1 MKPPS
6 VVATRLDHIRTNLE
20 AIRERVGSRLVL
32 AAVKADAYGHGA
44 TPVSR
49 MIQDTGVAPWP

>member
-20 AIRERVGSRLVL
+20 AVRERVGGRLVM

-44 TPVSR
+44 TPVSWIIR
-49 MIQDTGVAPWP
+49 DTGVAPWP